1 MKKVFLFAG
10 LCVSAFLSFELFI
23 SAVEEGIV
31 VYSNEGGQ
39 LPGAYYVSLILGA
52 LMLIAAILGI
62 VFTAKMFKKKDGD
75 LDYIIP
81 AILLLVCAGIL
92 MLGFLPMQIFNCAQ
106 TISYYSQPSG
116 YPYDP
121 DAETAQKLIALS
133 IIFVLLDL
141 VEGLFVTVLAVL
153 SLVKQDTKKSN

>member
-10 LCVSAFLSFELFI
+10 LCVSALLSFELFI
-23 SAVEEGIV
+23 SAVESIV
-31 VYSNEGGQ
+31 VYSNDGVQ
-39 LPGAYYVSLILGA
+39 LPGAYYVRLILGA

-75 LDYIIP
+75 SDHIIP

-92 MLGFLPMQIFNCAQ
+92 MLGFLPMQIFDCAQ

-116 YPYDP
+116 YPYYP
-121 DAETAQKLIALS
+121 DAETAQQFIVLS
-133 IIFVLLDL
+133 IIFVLFDL

-153 SLVKQDTKKSN
+153 SLVKRDTKKSN

>member
-10 LCVSAFLSFELFI
+10 LCVSAFLSFELLI
-23 SAVEEGIV
+23 SVVESIV

-39 LPGAYYVSLILGA
+39 LPGAYYVRLILGA

-75 LDYIIP
+75 SGYIIP

-116 YPYDP
+116 YSYDP
-121 DAETAQKLIALS
+121 DAETAQKLIVLS

-153 SLVKQDTKKSN
+153 SLVKKDTKKSN

>member
-23 SAVEEGIV
+23 STVEGIV
-31 VYSNEGGQ
+31 VYSNDGGQ
-39 LPGAYYVSLILGA
+39 LPGAYYVRLILGA

-75 LDYIIP
+75 PDYIIP
-81 AILLLVCAGIL
+81 AILLLACAGIL
-92 MLGFLPMQIFNCAQ
+92 MLGFLPMQIFDCTQ
-106 TISYYSQPSG
+106 TISYYSQPS
-116 YPYDP
+116 YYT
-121 DAETAQKLIALS
+121 DAETAQLFIVLS
-133 IIFVLLDL
+133 IIYVFLDL